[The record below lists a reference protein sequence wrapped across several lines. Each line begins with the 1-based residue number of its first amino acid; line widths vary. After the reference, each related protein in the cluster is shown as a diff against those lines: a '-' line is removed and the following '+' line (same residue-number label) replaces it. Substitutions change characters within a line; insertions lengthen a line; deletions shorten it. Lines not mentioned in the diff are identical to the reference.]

1 MGFLRQLATLAL
13 LAGFAHAADLA
24 VLRNGFT
31 IRHATREVIGDNT
44 RLHID
49 SGGYLDIPTAQIE
62 HFEHDDTP
70 APQPA
75 SQAVAMPQVHTQAVS
90 ATKPQPQPFDLSR
103 AVADASGK
111 HLIDADL
118 IESIIR
124 QESGGKVHARSNKGA
139 QGLMQ
144 LMPGTAAK
152 LGVAD
157 AYDGNANVEAGTRY
171 FRELLHRYN
180 GDMIKALAAY
190 NAGPQR
196 VDQYKGVP
204 PYTETRRYVAAIVRD
219 FNRKKL
225 AQMAAEK
232 RAAATTNQTA
242 STRTGLTSRATATA
256 NVASPTASSPNTSS
270 AKSNPTKKSVIAS
283 ASSPSSSGVQ

>member
-1 MGFLRQLATLAL
+1 MAFLRQIVIVVL
-13 LAGFAHAADLA
+13 LAAFAHAADLA

-31 IRHATREVIGDNT
+31 IRHATREAVGTNT
-44 RLHID
+44 RLHIGPSD
-49 SGGYLDIPTAQIE
+49 YVDVPTEQIE
-62 HFEHDDTP
+62 RFEHDDMPDTP
-70 APQPA
+70 PVTATEQETTGSNSTTSKAPA
-75 SQAVAMPQVHTQAVS
+75 TAVATL
-90 ATKPQPQPFDLSR
+90 QPFDLNK
-103 AVADASGK
+103 AVANASGK
-111 HLIDADL
+111 HYIDADL
-118 IESIIR
+118 IQSIIR

-157 AYDGNANVEAGTRY
+157 AYDGDANVEAGTRY
-171 FRELLHRYN
+171 FRELLEHYN
-180 GDMIKALAAY
+180 GDMVKALAAY

-204 PYTETRRYVAAIVRD
+204 PYSETRHYVAAIVRD

-232 RAAATTNQTA
+232 KAAQTA
-242 STRTGLTSRATATA
+242 KAPAKRITVATSSTRS
-256 NVASPTASSPNTSS
+256 
-270 AKSNPTKKSVIAS
+270 AS
-283 ASSPSSSGVQ
+283 AGGIQ

>member
-1 MGFLRQLATLAL
+1 MAS

-31 IRHATREVIGDNT
+31 IQHVSREVVGANT
-44 RLHID
+44 RLHMAA
-49 SGGYLDIPTAQIE
+49 GGYVDVPSEQIEAFQHDDAPAPHSQATSQPTDAGPTAKLA
-62 HFEHDDTP
+62 D
-70 APQPA
+70 A
-75 SQAVAMPQVHTQAVS
+75 
-90 ATKPQPQPFDLSR
+90 KPFSLER

-111 HLIDADL
+111 HLIDPDL
-118 IESIIR
+118 IASIIR
-124 QESGGKVHARSNKGA
+124 QESGGKVRARSNKGA

-144 LMPGTAAK
+144 LMPDTAAK
-152 LGVAD
+152 LGVSD
-157 AYDGNANVEAGTRY
+157 AYDGNANVDAGTRY

-190 NAGPQR
+190 NAGPHR

-204 PYTETRRYVAAIVRD
+204 PYTETRRYVTAIVND

-232 RAAATTNQTA
+232 KAAAAAKSLAKKTV
-242 STRTGLTSRATATA
+242 
-256 NVASPTASSPNTSS
+256 VASSTTQA
-270 AKSNPTKKSVIAS
+270 AG
-283 ASSPSSSGVQ
+283 GVQ

>member
-1 MGFLRQLATLAL
+1 MGFFRQLATLAL

-70 APQPA
+70 APQSA
-75 SQAVAMPQVHTQAVS
+75 AEAVAAPQFQPKAIST
-90 ATKPQPQPFDLSR
+90 ATKPQPQPFDLTR

-225 AQMAAEK
+225 AQMAADK
-232 RAAATTNQTA
+232 KAANATSNDTPRTK
-242 STRTGLTSRATATA
+242 TGLTPKAVATSK
-256 NVASPTASSPNTSS
+256 VASPPASS
-270 AKSNPTKKSVIAS
+270 AKANPTKKSVIAS
-283 ASSPSSSGVQ
+283 ASSPSSGGVQ

>member
-1 MGFLRQLATLAL
+1 MVAL
-13 LAGFAHAADLA
+13 LASFAHAADLA

-31 IRHATREVIGDNT
+31 IRHATREVVGENT

-49 SGGYLDIPTAQIE
+49 SGGYIDIPTAQIE
-62 HFEHDDTP
+62 QFEHDDTP
-70 APQPA
+70 APQLPSQSAA
-75 SQAVAMPQVHTQAVS
+75 SPQFQAQPIS
-90 ATKPQPQPFDLSR
+90 ATKPQPQPFDLTR

-171 FRELLHRYN
+171 FRDLLHRYN

-232 RAAATTNQTA
+232 KAATTTTTA
-242 STRTGLTSRATATA
+242 SGNVSSGNA
-256 NVASPTASSPNTSS
+256 NS
-270 AKSNPTKKSVIAS
+270 AKANANKKTVLAS
-283 ASSPSSSGVQ
+283 ANSSSGGVQ